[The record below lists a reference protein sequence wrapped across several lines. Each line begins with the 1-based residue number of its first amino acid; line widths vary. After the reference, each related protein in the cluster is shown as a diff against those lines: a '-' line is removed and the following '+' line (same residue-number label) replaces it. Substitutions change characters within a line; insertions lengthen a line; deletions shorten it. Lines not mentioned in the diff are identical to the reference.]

1 MSQALAAAIVAEA
14 KELGASPYDLATVMS
29 YETGGTFDVWQKGPT
44 TQHGQH
50 RGLIQ
55 MGETQRKQ
63 YGYFEGMS
71 VEEAVKASGRYLR
84 DRGFKPGMGLL
95 DMYSTINAGR
105 PGLYNRSDANN
116 GGAPGTVKD
125 KVEQQMEGHK
135 AKATALLGGIVG
147 DADEWLSQN
156 QMNRSVE
163 QGTDLASPSQDDIK
177 AAQYQYD
184 QRGNPLSGANIP
196 YDITNRNNLPPEE
209 REEHSVGE
217 LASAAWNSE
226 STTAWLFQSP
236 PETDRNPAFSLTTDR
251 AEADLQQLG
260 ADAKTYGPWLTE
272 ADSEERYSSIKE
284 AIATDVKRQQML
296 NEAGFTG
303 TALRVGVAMLDPVE
317 LGADALAATVAPQFV
332 GARRA
337 ERLYRAM
344 NAGVAGAAGGAA
356 AGAVGWSVNPHQDG
370 TDMLYSSVFGLGVG
384 GVVGALSRNPATLTE
399 AVRFQ
404 QVADQARK
412 YSDGEIAELPGIN
425 IGNSAGAR
433 KAGGEVQFLNDEGFE
448 FMEDGD
454 IDKSAFLKGR
464 LDLFAQI
471 DKSPNVVTRSLGG
484 LVNDGVGKKN
494 GAVNGIAA
502 SEEQDRYWRTWATG
516 YMKTYRPALDDYL
529 SRNSKG
535 WMDRA
540 RAERDFNT
548 QVYDYV
554 VDRRPGRAERYDAAV
569 VKLGNHQAALFKEIG
584 EMAQNPFIREGMG
597 GDSVAGFER
606 WAANPHYMM
615 RKWDAD
621 KIVEITKDYADG
633 TVQDLI
639 AGAIRKANA
648 DMEEQLIRSLSK
660 GFTRAITNRAH
671 GLDDAAVRAMGGEDI
686 ETLMEVLTLD
696 GGLSRADADAVLQR
710 FKKTD
715 DAGND
720 ARAKHRLL
728 LAEDF
733 ALDAPLRTDGT
744 IDEEGLSIK
753 DLINRD
759 ASSNFLAYARHMSGA
774 IALARYRFKD
784 PKTGDLLI
792 NGLKSDKEFE
802 HAKQLVRRR
811 GAELISEGKMTKE
824 GVDKDIQNLEM
835 AYSSIRGRP
844 VSAAENTDFGWWS
857 RAIRKMNFTR
867 IMNQVGFAQISE
879 IGATVGTLGFKA
891 AVSQVPAVRRMMGQN
906 GETILKSGLANDLE
920 TWVGVGTE
928 RLLHR
933 NNYQI
938 DEVTGVA
945 EQGAGRWRDRVDR
958 ALNSM
963 NNVTAEVSG
972 MRQANVMLER
982 WTAASVVQKFADMAA
997 NGGKGLSKARLNDL
1011 GLDEEMTERVFK
1023 MFNEQGNFEFTSGLI
1038 TGKKVA
1044 RAHFDKWTDKGAREA
1059 FLAATDRLTKQ
1070 IIQRN
1075 DIGNLIPWMSHPA
1088 AKMLMQFRTFMVG
1101 AYTRQ
1106 TLKSLHFRDA
1116 PALGAAIG
1124 TMAMAGA
1131 AYVAQTK
1138 VQSIGR
1144 EDGWSEDRL
1153 TWGKIGTASFARAG
1167 VSSVVPML
1175 VDTAMYAGGQDA
1187 VFSHTRTTGQVSNML
1202 FGNPTTGGVDDLV
1215 QAGRAIA
1222 GLFGDHEWSQEEAR
1236 AIPRILPFGNMV
1248 PVVMGLNALIH
1259 DLPEFAPRDRN

>member
-63 YGYFEGMS
+63 YGYYEGMS

-163 QGTDLASPSQDDIK
+163 QGADLASPSQDDIK

-184 QRGNPLSGANIP
+184 QRGNPLSGPNIP
-196 YDITNRNNLPPEE
+196 YKVTNPNNYAPED

-217 LASAAWNSE
+217 LAKAAWNSE
-226 STTAWLFQSP
+226 STTAWLFESP
-236 PETDRNPAFSLTTDR
+236 PETDKNPNFSLTTDR
-251 AEADLQQLG
+251 VEADLKELG
-260 ADAKTYGPWLTE
+260 ADAKTYGPWLTQ
-272 ADSEERYSSIKE
+272 AHSEDHYVSTKE
-284 AIATDVKRQQML
+284 AILKDVQQQRML

-303 TALRVGVAMLDPVE
+303 TALRMGVAMLDPVE

-337 ERLYRAM
+337 ERMYRIL

-356 AGAVGWSVNPHQDG
+356 AGAVGWAVNPHQDG

-384 GVVGALSRNPATLTE
+384 GVVGALSRNPSTLTE

-404 QVADQARK
+404 AVADQARR
-412 YSDGEIAELPGIN
+412 YADGEIAELPGIN
-425 IGNSAGAR
+425 MAGSTGAAR
-433 KAGGEVQFLNDEGFE
+433 APEQTKFLNDEALE
-448 FMEDGD
+448 FVGD
-454 IDKSAFLKGR
+454 DEIAKSAFLGAR
-464 LDLFAQI
+464 VDLYAQM
-471 DKSPNVVTRSLGG
+471 DKSPNTLTRVAAG

-502 SEEQDRYWRTWATG
+502 SEEQDRFWRTWATD
-516 YMKTYRPALDDYL
+516 YMKTYRPALDEYL

-535 WMDRA
+535 FMDRA
-540 RAERDFNT
+540 RAERDFNS

-554 VDRRPGRAERYDAAV
+554 VDRRRGRSDRYDAAV
-569 VKLGNHQAALFKEIG
+569 VKMGNHQAALYKEIG
-584 EMAQNPFIREGMG
+584 EMAQNPFVREGLA

-615 RKWDAD
+615 RKWDND
-621 KIVEITKDYADG
+621 KLVMITEEYAKG
-633 TVQDLI
+633 TVEQLI

-648 DMEEQLIRSLSK
+648 DMEEELIRSLSK

-671 GLDDAAVRAMGGEDI
+671 GLDDAAVRAMGEDDI
-686 ETLMEVLTLD
+686 ETLMDVLTQD
-696 GGLSRADADAVLQR
+696 GGLSRADADAVLHR
-710 FKKTD
+710 FKKKD
-715 DAGND
+715 DAGSD

-733 ALDAPLRTDGT
+733 ALDAPLRKDGT

-753 DLINRD
+753 DLIHRD
-759 ASSNFLAYARHMSGA
+759 ASTNFLAYARHMSGA
-774 IALARYRFKD
+774 IALSRYRFKD
-784 PKTGDLLI
+784 PSNGDLLI
-792 NGLKSDKEFE
+792 NGFRSDKDFD
-802 HAKQLVRRR
+802 HYKQLVRRR

-824 GVDKDIQNLEM
+824 QVDKDIANLDM

-844 VSAAENTDFGWWS
+844 VSSAENTDFGWWS

-920 TWVGVGTE
+920 TWLGVGTE

-938 DEVTGVA
+938 DEITGVV
-945 EQGAGRWRDRVDR
+945 EQGAGRWRDKVDR
-958 ALNSM
+958 ALNRM
-963 NNVTAEVSG
+963 NNVTAEASG

-997 NGGKGLSKARLNDL
+997 KGGKGLSKARLADL
-1011 GLDEEMTERVFK
+1011 GLEPEMAERMMK
-1023 MFNEQGNFEFTSGLI
+1023 MFGEPGNFEYAKGLV
-1038 TGKKVA
+1038 TGSKVV
-1044 RAHFDKWTDKGAREA
+1044 RAHFDNWTDKPAREA
-1059 FLAATDRLTKQ
+1059 FLGAVDRLTKQ

-1088 AKMLMQFRTFMVG
+1088 AKMLMQFRSFMVG

-1106 TLKSLHFRDA
+1106 TLKSLHFRDG

-1144 EDGWSEDRL
+1144 DDDWAEDRL
-1153 TWGKIGTASFARAG
+1153 SWKKIGTASFARAG
-1167 VSSVVPML
+1167 VSSIVPML
-1175 VDTAMYAGGQDA
+1175 VDTGAYTLGKDA

-1215 QAGRAIA
+1215 QAGRALA
-1222 GLFGDHEWSQEEAR
+1222 GLFRADGWSQEEAR

-1248 PVVMGLNALIH
+1248 PIVMGLNALIH
-1259 DLPEFAPRDRN
+1259 DMPEFAPRERN